1 MGRSALR
8 PPRANIAGTL
18 LTSGTA
24 QPAQVRI
31 PVAVPGLMPD
41 NPLVNVNVRSITVDC
56 ADPERMAVFWAG
68 ALGWSVTGIDH
79 DGAVVASDRPDMPR
93 LLFLLV
99 PEPKEV
105 KNRWHLDLQAATTM
119 DAEVARLVSL
129 GASAL
134 RRVDNPDQD
143 VFTVLA
149 DVEGNEF
156 CVEVAPDERAAL
168 ASIPDS

>member
-1 MGRSALR
+1 
-8 PPRANIAGTL
+8 
-18 LTSGTA
+18 
-24 QPAQVRI
+24 
-31 PVAVPGLMPD
+31 MPD

-56 ADPERMAVFWAG
+56 ADPERMAIFWAA
-68 ALGWSVTGIDH
+68 ALGWPVREIDK
-79 DGAVVASDRPDMPR
+79 DGAVVASDRPDMPQ
-93 LLFLLV
+93 LLFLVV

-129 GASAL
+129 GASML

-143 VFTVLA
+143 VFTVMT

-156 CVEVAPDERAAL
+156 CVEVSPAERAAL
-168 ASIPDS
+168 AGMPDS